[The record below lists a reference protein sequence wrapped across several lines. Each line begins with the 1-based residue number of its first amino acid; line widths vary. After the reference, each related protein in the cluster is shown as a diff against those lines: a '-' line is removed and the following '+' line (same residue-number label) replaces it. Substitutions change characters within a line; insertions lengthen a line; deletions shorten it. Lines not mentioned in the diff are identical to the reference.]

1 MNDKTENHPFYRPLG
16 LFISS
21 EKRDPCL
28 SLDND
33 VATLDRERTRIES
46 AIAKISETLK
56 VVDTVDESDGSNT
69 FVFNT
74 LSRDFVDK
82 IKEYFMR
89 NESATRYS
97 VSVET
102 HELPLDHLQNKSMRF
117 QQETVIVN
125 RRAFKHFPR
134 PLPKTLFI
142 YGATTSVLIYLF
154 YLICRILVK
163 LSQ

>member
-21 EKRDPCL
+21 DKRDPCL

-82 IKEYFMR
+82 IREYFMR